1 VGYSQFRALLNPKKS
16 ITDEQREQ
24 LQKWLLNPGA
34 DLVVADEAHEI
45 KNQKSK
51 ITGLLMRINTGS
63 RIATT
68 GSPLS
73 NNLKEYWAMM
83 NWIHM
88 GFLGTL
94 SDFTAGFIDPIK
106 AGLYGDSSSG
116 ARHLSQRR
124 LVRLKALLTGKIH
137 RCDISVIQGDLPDKT
152 EFVVHVPLTPLQ
164 KTLYQGLLANVDFES
179 HGALFK
185 WINIL
190 RLICNHPFALKV
202 APQPRFS

>member
-1 VGYSQFRALLNPKKS
+1 MGYSQFRALLVPKKS
-16 ITDEQREQ
+16 ITNEQRKE
-24 LQKWLLNPGA
+24 LEEWLLDPGA

-45 KNQKSK
+45 KNKKSK
-51 ITGLLMRINTGS
+51 ITGLLMRIKTGT

-83 NWIHM
+83 NWIHT

-94 SDFTAGFIDPIK
+94 RHFTADYIDPIK
-106 AGLYGDSSSG
+106 AGLYGDSTSG
-116 ARHLSQRR
+116 DRRVSQRR
-124 LVRLKALLTGKIH
+124 LVGLKALLSGKIH
-137 RCDISVIQGDLPDKT
+137 RCDISVIQTDLPDKA

-164 KTLYQGLLANVDFES
+164 KTLYQGLLKNVDVEA
-179 HGALFK
+179 HGTLFK

-190 RLICNHPFALKV
+190 RLICNHPYALKV
-202 APQPRFS
+202 AP